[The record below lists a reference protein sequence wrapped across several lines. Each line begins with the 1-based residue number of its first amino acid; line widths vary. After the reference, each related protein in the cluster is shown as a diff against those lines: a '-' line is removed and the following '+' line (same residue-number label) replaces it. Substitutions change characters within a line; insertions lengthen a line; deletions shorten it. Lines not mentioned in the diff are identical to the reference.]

1 MLPGRL
7 ILGQVVLEAAVDYL
21 VDVVGRQL
29 EQLPLFVVVAGE
41 LVSPLPFLDL
51 PLQEA
56 LRVGRSGREL
66 DLERL
71 ICLIFFFA
79 LNFVLYSLLFHLLV
93 DLLPDLDD
101 VVHEILQSLLGQPP
115 CIQLRILVRFAEL
128 DVIEEEV
135 QLWQL
140 VLVNLKQ
147 DIVFVRQVRTNGPA
161 LFRTRVIVL
170 SGQDARPVHVLKVDQ
185 GLIAQLL
192 QLLLRLPGSF
202 CLLVCYVACLV
213 AILLVSAT
221 DE

>member
-1 MLPGRL
+1 M
-7 ILGQVVLEAAVDYL
+7 
-21 VDVVGRQL
+21 
-29 EQLPLFVVVAGE
+29 
-41 LVSPLPFLDL
+41 
-51 PLQEA
+51 
-56 LRVGRSGREL
+56 
-66 DLERL
+66 
-71 ICLIFFFA
+71 
-79 LNFVLYSLLFHLLV
+79 V

-115 CIQLRILVRFAEL
+115 GIQLRILVRFAEL
-128 DVIEEEV
+128 DVIEEEI

-161 LFRTRVIVL
+161 LFSTRVIVL

-185 GLIAQLL
+185 GQIAQLL
-192 QLLLRLPGSF
+192 QLLLRLLGSF

>member
-41 LVSPLPFLDL
+41 LVSLLPFLNL

-56 LRVGRSGREL
+56 LRVGGTGREL

-115 CIQLRILVRFAEL
+115 GIQLRILVRFAEL
-128 DVIEEEV
+128 DVIEEEI

-161 LFRTRVIVL
+161 LFSTRVIVL

-185 GLIAQLL
+185 GQIAQLL
-192 QLLLRLPGSF
+192 QLLLRLLGSF